1 MLFRRDM
8 WVEAVLLGD
17 DLDRLLAQFA
27 PLTIPIGAGH
37 LLLSDP
43 APCVPVPDVG
53 LRVVCKALVHWPV
66 LGMAV
71 PITVHSLT
79 MLVRPEVVAGA
90 SGCVLVFKLEVE
102 AMDLAAV
109 PAVLAPRITGMVND
123 ELARRQ
129 VELSWGFANALTHS
143 FHLPESMQPLDSL
156 DLTVRAGRVMIRS
169 DGIGLAVQLD
179 SAVQRHA
186 QRRAS

>member
-1 MLFRRDM
+1 M
-8 WVEAVLLGD
+8 WVEAVLLRD
-17 DLDRLLAQFA
+17 DLDRLVAQFA
-27 PLTIPIGAGH
+27 PMTIPIGAGH

-43 APCVPVPDVG
+43 SPCVPVPDVG
-53 LRVVCKALVHWPV
+53 LRVECKARVHWPV
-66 LGMAV
+66 LGIPV

-79 MLVRPEVVAGA
+79 MLVRPEVAAGA
-90 SGCVLVFKLEVE
+90 RGSVLVFKLEIE
-102 AMDLAAV
+102 AMDLAGI

-129 VELSWGFANALTHS
+129 VELSWDFGSALTHS
-143 FHLPESMQPLDSL
+143 FHLPESMQPLGSL
-156 DLTVRAGRVMIRS
+156 DLTVLAGRVMIRS